1 MTGAL
6 DFSKRTIP
14 SPAPEE
20 TQADYGKVSVET
32 QPSQP
37 ASALSLLLGKSK
49 QDDSSG
55 DVSPATTG
63 PFTLDIPQSPNAAR
77 RQIPATPGFKTP
89 FVPFDPDGR
98 RSSVASTP
106 DSANTSMRAGSVS
119 HRGSSV
125 LSPPSSSGGFVFGAG
140 EIGNVSS
147 PRYSTSVAREPP
159 TVGSVEARFV
169 VNLPR
174 TPSQATVGSQNQS
187 SSFLSRSLSRLS
199 LSRSRS
205 LSVAKN
211 NSAAA
216 AASNTNIHRFV
227 DKPWKKDSG
236 SPDDASIAGSY
247 DSAASISALAHERGA
262 DELVHRSSLAKSYG
276 KLGKTLGEG
285 AGGHVKIVKS
295 NKDNRI
301 YAVKEFRARHASE
314 SQRNYS
320 KKVSGE
326 YCLGLTLKHPNI
338 VETLDIIY
346 ETEKVYQIMEYCEYD
361 LFAIVMSG
369 KMTRE
374 EVFCDFRQF
383 MEGIRYLHD
392 SGLAHRDLKLD
403 NCVVSAQGIVKVIDF
418 GSAVVYKYPESD
430 RTYDA
435 HGVVGSDPY
444 LAPEAATGNRY
455 DPCATDIWSAAV
467 VLCCMLMRKFPWKA
481 PRMSDSS
488 FKVFVTEDEN
498 GERQGLDKLLAS
510 LPDEVGPL
518 IQGMFDLD
526 PFNRWTI
533 NRCFEDPWLIGSPH
547 CTIVNGEVV
556 SQHDH
561 QHTRVAF
568 EEAHIAMLE
577 RKNRKAKRTDKM
589 W

>member
-1 MTGAL
+1 MTDAL
-6 DFSKRTIP
+6 DFSKRKIP
-14 SPAPEE
+14 SPEADE
-20 TQADYGKVSVET
+20 TCYSKVSIES

-37 ASALSLLLGKSK
+37 ASALSLLLGKTR
-49 QDDSSG
+49 QDSSTESI
-55 DVSPATTG
+55 SPTNSG
-63 PFTLDIPQSPNAAR
+63 PLTIDLPHSSRDPR
-77 RQIPATPGFKTP
+77 RQIPPGSTTAPAAQFSH
-89 FVPFDPDGR
+89 FER
-98 RSSVASTP
+98 RSGSVASTP
-106 DSANTSMRAGSVS
+106 ESISRTTSTSR
-119 HRGSSV
+119 RGSSFF
-125 LSPPSSSGGFVFGAG
+125 SPPSGSGGFVFGAG

-147 PRYSTSVAREPP
+147 PRYSTSVSRDPP
-159 TVGSVEARFV
+159 TASSVEARFI

-174 TPSQATVGSQNQS
+174 TPSNAGVVGSHSNQS

-205 LSVAKN
+205 LSAAK
-211 NSAAA
+211 
-216 AASNTNIHRFV
+216 AASNNASSTNMRRFV
-227 DKPWKKDSG
+227 DKPWKNQSG
-236 SPDDASIAGSY
+236 SPDDASIAGSV
-247 DSAASISALAHERGA
+247 DSNASISALAVERGA
-262 DELVHRSSLAKSYG
+262 DDMARRTSLAKSYG

-295 NKDNRI
+295 NKDGRI
-301 YAVKEFRARHASE
+301 YAVKEFRARHANE

-346 ETEKVYQIMEYCEYD
+346 ETDKVYQIMEYCEYD

-369 KMTRE
+369 KMTRD
-374 EVFCDFRQF
+374 EVYCDFRQF
-383 MEGIRYLHD
+383 MAGLRYLHN

-403 NCVVSAQGIVKVIDF
+403 NCVVNSHGIVKIIDF

-455 DPCATDIWSAAV
+455 DPCATDVWSAAV
-467 VLCCMLMRKFPWKA
+467 VLCCMLMRRFPWKA
-481 PRMSDSS
+481 PRLSDAS
-488 FKVFVTEDEN
+488 FKMFVTEDSN
-498 GERQGLDKLLAS
+498 GERQGLEKLLAS
-510 LPDEVGPL
+510 LPDEVSPL

-526 PFNRWTI
+526 PLNRWTI
-533 NRCFEDPWLIGSPH
+533 SRCFEDTWLSGTPH
-547 CTIVNGEVV
+547 CTIIDGEVV
-556 SQHDH
+556 SQPNHH
-561 QHTRVAF
+561 HAKVAF

-577 RKNRKAKRTDKM
+577 RKNRKAKKSEKM